1 MSGKLLYSMG
11 EVAEILGEDT
21 SAVRYWA
28 NYFSKYIK
36 PERNAKGNRFF
47 HPEDLEA
54 LKTVHFLIKTQGL
67 TLEGAAKRLEVD
79 RKGLDK
85 KMRIVDN
92 LREIKS
98 QLQNLYDN
106 M

>member
-1 MSGKLLYSMG
+1 MG

-21 SAVRYWA
+21 SAVRYWS
-28 NYFSKYIK
+28 NYFSKFIK

-47 HPEDLEA
+47 HPDDLEA
-54 LKTVHFLIKTQGL
+54 MKKIHYLIKTQGM
-67 TLEGAAKRLEVD
+67 TLEGAAKRLEAD

-85 KMRIVDN
+85 KMMIVDKLN
-92 LREIKS
+92 EIKS
-98 QLQNLYDN
+98 RLQDIYDN